1 MSFLPKQ
8 AKKLPKDAVGDGEVE
23 SDVDEDD
30 EDFDKP
36 GADKAA
42 GDATQVFK
50 FQVISTSRQKS

>member
-36 GADKAA
+36 GPDKAA

-50 FQVISTSRQKS
+50 